1 MVKRQG
7 NTDRMTFN
15 YGHDIAKTR
24 LSSKLKNNGFDIY
37 EIRKAILNHIEIKA
51 LLEKQAIKIGKI
63 TGQNFVIGAKSEL
76 LSVYRKVNA
85 INKDVTVIQQ
95 VNNIVT
101 SVLKG
106 FGFKVVKKD
115 FPEYESEV
123 FYNSRKICE
132 LFEYRNNI
140 YKMVTLWYNYY
151 YFHEFIGY
159 VSNYFPELLNLEWEG
174 VEK

>member
-1 MVKRQG
+1 MQRKG
-7 NTDRMTFN
+7 NNDRMTFN
-15 YGHDIAKTR
+15 YGHDVAKTR

-37 EIRKAILNHIEIKA
+37 EIRKAILNHTEIKS

-63 TGQNFVIGAKSEL
+63 VGQNFVIGAKSEL

-106 FGFKVVKKD
+106 FGFNNYGKTQFWKNLDEKK
-115 FPEYESEV
+115 YT
-123 FYNSRKICE
+123 YCKRI
-132 LFEYRNNI
+132 
-140 YKMVTLWYNYY
+140 T
-151 YFHEFIGY
+151 IG
-159 VSNYFPELLNLEWEG
+159 SDILSLEWIKGNYSKAEFTCQLSDRQKINKYQRG
-174 VEK
+174 